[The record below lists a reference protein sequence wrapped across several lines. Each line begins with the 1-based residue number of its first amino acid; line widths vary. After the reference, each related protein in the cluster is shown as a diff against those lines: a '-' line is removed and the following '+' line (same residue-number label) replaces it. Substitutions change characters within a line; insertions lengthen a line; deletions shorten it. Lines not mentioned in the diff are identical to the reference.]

1 MKVSYLKNIF
11 LIGLIALLSFLNF
24 VWAENPILT
33 NEEAVINAFNNSG
46 AKFTEMNMN
55 FKGKI
60 SDEYFHLEKLVDLG
74 QKITKEL
81 GLAIDIKDLKNYNN
95 KNDNFKVIELNASRQ
110 ITIYGKSQDEN
121 IVTIILSTSID
132 TYTGAGETDLFI
144 DLVGNNS
151 YKDLEE
157 DILRIKNIFSDYKI
171 KAEITSCIIGTFEGK
186 LESSNK
192 VKKITKTLQ
201 VINGNKIEG
210 IMDESIISISA
221 YSPNIDRFIYTG
233 NNKMNLNIAMRYNE
247 YEGKTYYWIGSP
259 IITIE
264 Y

>member
-1 MKVSYLKNIF
+1 M
-11 LIGLIALLSFLNF
+11 
-24 VWAENPILT
+24 
-33 NEEAVINAFNNSG
+33 
-46 AKFTEMNMN
+46 
-55 FKGKI
+55 
-60 SDEYFHLEKLVDLG
+60 
-74 QKITKEL
+74 
-81 GLAIDIKDLKNYNN
+81 
-95 KNDNFKVIELNASRQ
+95 
-110 ITIYGKSQDEN
+110 
-121 IVTIILSTSID
+121 
-132 TYTGAGETDLFI
+132 
-144 DLVGNNS
+144 
-151 YKDLEE
+151 
-157 DILRIKNIFSDYKI
+157 
-171 KAEITSCIIGTFEGK
+171 IGTFEGK